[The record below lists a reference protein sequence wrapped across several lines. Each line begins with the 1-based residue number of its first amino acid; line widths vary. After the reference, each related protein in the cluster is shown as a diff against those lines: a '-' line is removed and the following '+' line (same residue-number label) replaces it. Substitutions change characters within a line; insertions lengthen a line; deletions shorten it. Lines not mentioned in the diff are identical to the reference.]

1 MMPSEKAVSPR
12 ILYDKIYSVLQEYQI
27 ASDWLT
33 SYNDEAYSTP
43 GTYYSALII
52 NTFRRN
58 AILTTKL
65 SAPERPLNLKAG
77 HVETR

>member
-1 MMPSEKAVSPR
+1 MMPSQKAVSPR

-43 GTYYSALII
+43 GT
-52 NTFRRN
+52 
-58 AILTTKL
+58 
-65 SAPERPLNLKAG
+65 
-77 HVETR
+77 